1 MESVSCAR
9 GSVTPSDKVAAMAA
23 LDLGN
28 LDVALVQP
36 GEAGWEGARQAWN
49 LAADQRPVAVVL
61 PETAADVA
69 AVVDFARERGLR
81 VTPQATGHRAGA
93 LASLERTLLLKTS
106 RMRAVEVDAGRQEA
120 RVEAGAQWGDVVEP
134 AAEHGLAALAGTSP
148 GVGIVGY
155 TLGGG
160 LGWLGRKYGLAANSV
175 LAAELVTADGQAL
188 RVDLDHEPELFWA
201 VRGGGGGLGV
211 VTALEFRL
219 YPVRTLYAGDL
230 FWPIERAGE
239 VLHAWRSWVESVPDE
254 MTSLGRLLHMPPL
267 PQIPEPFRG
276 RSFVSV
282 ESAYLGDEADGRE
295 LLEPL
300 RGLAPELDTVATI
313 APPGLA
319 ALHMDPPEPVP
330 GVGDGA
336 LLEALPAE
344 AVDAVVEVAGPDSDT
359 ALLTLEIRALGGA
372 LARTSPDGG
381 ALAALDAPFA
391 VFGAGMA
398 TPDRAEAVAAGV
410 DAIHDALAPWESAR
424 TFFNFSERP
433 REPDAFF
440 AVETLRRLREQKRRV
455 DPDELFRVS

>member
-1 MESVSCAR
+1 MEV
-9 GSVTPSDKVAAMAA
+9 V
-23 LDLGN
+23 DLGN

-36 GEAGWEGARQAWN
+36 GEAGWDDARQAWN
-49 LAADQRPVAVVL
+49 LAADQRPVAVAF
-61 PETAADVA
+61 PENAPDAA

-81 VTPQATGHRAGA
+81 VTPQATGHRAGV
-93 LASLERTLLLKTS
+93 LGSLERTILLKTS
-106 RMRAVEVDAGRQEA
+106 RMHEARVDAGRQEA
-120 RVEAGAQWGDVVEP
+120 RVEAGVQWADVVVP
-134 AAEHGLAALAGTSP
+134 AADQGLAALAGTSP
-148 GVGIVGY
+148 GVGVVGY

-175 LAAELVTADGQAL
+175 LAAELVTADGQTL
-188 RVDLDHEPELFWA
+188 RVDRDHEPELFWA
-201 VRGGGGGLGV
+201 VRGGGGGFGV

-230 FWPIERAGE
+230 FWPIEHAGE

-300 RGLAPELDTVATI
+300 RGLGPELDTVATI

-319 ALHMDPPEPVP
+319 GLHMDPPEPVP
-330 GVGDGA
+330 ALSDGA
-336 LLEALPAE
+336 LLDALPAE
-344 AVDAVVEVAGPDSDT
+344 AVDAVVEVAGPGSDT

-381 ALAALDAPFA
+381 ALAALDARFA

-398 TPDRAEAVAAGV
+398 MPDRAAAVAAGV

-433 REPDAFF
+433 REPHAFF
-440 AVETLRRLREQKRRV
+440 PPETLQRLGELKRRV
-455 DPDELFRVS
+455 DPDELFRIA